1 MLVFVSLPALAKQEL
16 KIATSITTSSQR
28 AAFYNLVR
36 AFENDHP
43 DSKITITSYT
53 SEIYKAKFPQMLIA
67 NQFDILYW
75 HAGER
80 LFEYI
85 EQNKVSPINDIL
97 SAKKMASIF
106 DKVIIDSISF
116 EQRAYALPISYYQLG
131 FYYYKPL
138 FSKLGLTEPNTWDE
152 FILVCETLKQNNVT
166 PIFIGTQSNWPATA
180 WFDYLNL
187 RLNGIEFH
195 RSLVQG
201 KASYLDKRIYDVLDK
216 LKDLSKEEYF
226 IQDHQDLDWKQ
237 GLPLL
242 FRGLTGMSM
251 LGNYAIQNMPVK
263 IKDRIGFFKFPMFN
277 DQTTYYEEAPLDVLI
292 LPITSKH
299 SKLAKSF
306 IRYVAKSDIQE
317 KFNTRLGT
325 LSPHKGAQQNNSSLV
340 QEAYNTIANAKGTT
354 QFFDR
359 DSKQD
364 YADQIMPLID
374 EFMLTLNIND
384 SQKALEKV
392 RIALFSSQP
401 SNKY

>member
-1 MLVFVSLPALAKQEL
+1 L
-16 KIATSITTSSQR
+16 
-28 AAFYNLVR
+28 
-36 AFENDHP
+36 
-43 DSKITITSYT
+43 
-53 SEIYKAKFPQMLIA
+53 
-67 NQFDILYW
+67 
-75 HAGER
+75 
-80 LFEYI
+80 
-85 EQNKVSPINDIL
+85 
-97 SAKKMASIF
+97 
-106 DKVIIDSISF
+106 
-116 EQRAYALPISYYQLG
+116 
-131 FYYYKPL
+131 
-138 FSKLGLTEPNTWDE
+138 
-152 FILVCETLKQNNVT
+152 
-166 PIFIGTQSNWPATA
+166 
-180 WFDYLNL
+180 
-187 RLNGIEFH
+187 
-195 RSLVQG
+195 QG

-216 LKDLSKEEYF
+216 LKDLSKAEYF

-401 SNKY
+401 SNKH